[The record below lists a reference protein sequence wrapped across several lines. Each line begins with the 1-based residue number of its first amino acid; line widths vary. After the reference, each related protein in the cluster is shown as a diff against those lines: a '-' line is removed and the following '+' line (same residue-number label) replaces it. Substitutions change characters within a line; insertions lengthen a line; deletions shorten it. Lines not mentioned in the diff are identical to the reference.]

1 MGGCNCLLLNQIARP
16 HGRVQLFIIK
26 QNCTPAWA
34 GAIVYLLNKIAR
46 PHGRVQSFIINQIAR
61 PHGRVQLFL
70 VFYTFFIEKKI
81 VDAHRYYAV
90 FVSFALDVVF
100 YDNYFFEKI
109 FDIQ

>member
-1 MGGCNCLLLNQIARP
+1 MWLLNDCTRRDFMR
-16 HGRVQLFIIK
+16 RVQLFIIK
-26 QNCTPAWA
+26 PNCTPAWA
-34 GAIVYLLNKIAR
+34 GAIVYLLNQIAR
-46 PHGRVQSFIINQIAR
+46 PHGRVQS
-61 PHGRVQLFL
+61 FL

-81 VDAHRYYAV
+81 VDAHGYYAV